1 MIYPVLLAGGSG
13 TRMWPLSREHSPKQF
28 LPLVSAKSMF
38 QETVSRLEGMEAKPP
53 LVVCNDIHRFMLSDQ
68 LREINLKPL
77 EVITE
82 PVGRNTAPALTLAA
96 LHIQN
101 VCGGQDTDPII

>member
-1 MIYPVLLAGGSG
+1 MEQKEYILRFGAKRCTFCENALILAAGKG

-38 QETVSRLEGMEAKPP
+38 QETVSRLEGMGAKPP

-68 LREINLKPL
+68 P
-77 EVITE
+77 
-82 PVGRNTAPALTLAA
+82 
-96 LHIQN
+96 
-101 VCGGQDTDPII
+101 